1 MSHWGD
7 LNSRPPDYESGA
19 LPTKLQWRQR
29 DHLRH
34 RDKRI
39 GAVDK
44 AKFQHGQHDSME
56 ETDEGA
62 APEGSTLSGTPNA
75 APAGDDSGAYGQPEV
90 QYAKRSAVP
99 VIIGAIYS
107 LFQVLAVLAS
117 LAVVLGGALLS
128 SFASEVG
135 EGAAEA
141 GILVTVVG
149 VIMLAI
155 SCVGVYAGVL
165 MIQYKKKGIH
175 IALGLLAVGVVME
188 LIMNVALEL
197 PVTDGFAGS
206 LATSGICAALVAIP
220 LLVSSISDQME

>member
-75 APAGDDSGAYGQPEV
+75 APAGDDGGAYGQPEV
-90 QYAKRSAVP
+90 QYVKRSAVP

-107 LFQVLAVLAS
+107 LFQVLAVLGS
-117 LAVVLGGALLS
+117 LAVVMGGALLA
-128 SFASEVG
+128 SFADEVG
-135 EGAAEA
+135 PDAAEA
-141 GILVTVVG
+141 GIMVTVVG
-149 VIMLAI
+149 VLMLAL
-155 SCVGVYAGVL
+155 SCVGVYAGIL
-165 MIQYKKKGIH
+165 MIRYQKKGIH
-175 IALGLLAVGVVME
+175 IALGLLALGVIMN
-188 LIMNVALEL
+188 LIMNVAMEL
-197 PVTDGFAGS
+197 PVADGMVGT
-206 LATSGICAALVAIP
+206 LAANGLCAVLVAIP
-220 LLVSSISDQME
+220 LLSAGISEQME